1 MRRFF
6 KSMGHALNGL
16 RFTFQTERNFRIHVV
31 FMILVVLGGIYLG
44 LSLLSWALLL
54 FAIGI
59 VLVAELFNTA
69 LERLSDEIANGKH
82 TSLIRHSKD
91 VSAAAVLISAL
102 FALLVGILVLVIP
115 LFRKIVGIL
124 TGS

>member
-1 MRRFF
+1 MRQFF
-6 KSMGHALNGL
+6 KSVGHALNGL
-16 RFTFQTERNFRIHVV
+16 RFTFQTERNFRIHVT
-31 FMILVVLGGIYLG
+31 FMILSVLVGIYLG
-44 LSLLSWALLL
+44 LSVLAWGLLI

-69 LERLSDEIANGKH
+69 LERLSDEIANGKR

-91 VSAAAVLISAL
+91 ISAAAVMISAL
-102 FALLVGILVLVIP
+102 FALLVGILILIIP
-115 LFRKIVGIL
+115 LIKKIIGIL